1 MNSSK
6 SAQKAVATAGRNSN
20 CGVVLQHVG
29 EAQTS
34 HQEQDWKH
42 ALEKYNVFAGQR

>member
-6 SAQKAVATAGRNSN
+6 SAQKAVATTGWNSN

-29 EAQTS
+29 KAQTS
-34 HQEQDWKH
+34 HQEQKWRH
-42 ALEKYNVFAGQR
+42 ALEKYNAFAEQC